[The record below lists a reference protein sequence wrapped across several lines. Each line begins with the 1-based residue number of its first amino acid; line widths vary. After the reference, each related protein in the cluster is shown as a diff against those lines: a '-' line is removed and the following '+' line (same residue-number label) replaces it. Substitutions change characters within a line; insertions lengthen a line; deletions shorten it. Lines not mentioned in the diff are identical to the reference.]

1 MKSDKPKGKIPFY
14 ISMVA
19 VIMLIVLIL
28 SASTLTFILVVSSQT
43 GLENAGRI
51 FAANGQIA
59 RERIVKQLDTARDFS
74 STAATIPSLQVVIP
88 AQGLTHPGLDFLIE
102 SLSIQDFFYSIYVG
116 QESGDFFQVIK
127 ARNTPSILEIHR
139 APENTWFIVRT
150 ITREDGQR
158 IQWWVFLNQQRQ
170 ILGTRREENPEFN
183 PTQRP
188 WYLGAQ
194 SQAAQSQAN
203 QNNQDQFSNSLAL
216 LGEPYIFNS
225 LQQPGITSSKVLK
238 HQQGVLGVDITL
250 EEIQR
255 FLEMQDVSPN
265 GGTLVLDNQG
275 RLLGID
281 ARLAGLFGDLAHRL
295 DLNPSELGR
304 FEPDQ
309 IQQAHQRLVQAPQF
323 FLDLEPG
330 IQRIDS
336 WFLSKE
342 VWSVSPKDQWVLI
355 SAAPDQDFLSA
366 FALLQ
371 TQVLG
376 SGLIL
381 LLVLLPL
388 IGLITKSMTKV
399 LGFLAADAL
408 RIGKLEFQE
417 NKPIQTSIKEFHQL
431 AQGFGEMKQ
440 VLSQKTQD
448 LNDTLDRLAKIID
461 LNIAL
466 SSEQDIDRL
475 SELILEGAREL
486 SGADAGSLYLA
497 DEQRTQLEFKIVHTA
512 SLGFLQG
519 GTTGSPITLPPVP
532 LFNDQG
538 EENYQNVVTSAFHRG
553 TTVNIP
559 DAYDETEFD
568 FTGTKRFDGANNY
581 RSMSFLTVPLRPRGG
596 EVIGAMQLIN
606 ALDPESGEII
616 PFVPEIQRFVEA
628 LAAGAATALSNRD
641 LIETQKKLFE
651 AMIQL
656 VAGSIDAKSPYTGG
670 HCARVPVI
678 AQMLADKAE
687 QVDHGPLAGFKFDSE
702 QELRAFRIG
711 AWLHDAGKVTTP
723 DFVVDKAVK
732 LETIYNRIHEIRT
745 RFEVLLRD
753 ARIARHEAVLAGA
766 DPEEQNILL
775 KQTET
780 QLQEDFEFLAECN
793 IGDEFLSDDKAH
805 RIRSLAGR
813 IWMRYFDDTLGLS
826 WEEADRVA
834 KVRSTAEQ
842 LEGRLNLDTFSDS
855 DLRRNQLGYTLE
867 PRARE
872 QLLSDK
878 PEHIIPRGPEF
889 ERMYQGYDFTIPIP
903 KALYN
908 RGELTNMLISRGTLT
923 EEERFKI
930 NEHVMQTIVM
940 LEKMPLPRELKRVP
954 EYAGT
959 HHEALNGSGYPRRL
973 TAENLSIPARI
984 MAIADIFEALTA
996 SDRPYKKAKSLS
1008 AAVQILY
1015 FFKKDGHID
1024 SDLFDLFL
1032 TSGVYEEYAKEYL
1045 LPSQL
1050 DQVDIGKFLSGT

>member
-1 MKSDKPKGKIPFY
+1 MNSKKVSGKIPFY

-28 SASTLTFILVVSSQT
+28 SASTLVFILVVSSQT
-43 GLENAGRI
+43 GLENASRI
-51 FAANGQIA
+51 FSANGQIA
-59 RERIVKQLDTARDFS
+59 RERIVKRLDTARDFS
-74 STAATIPSLQVVIP
+74 STAASIPSLLVEIP
-88 AQGLTHPGLDFLIE
+88 AQGLTHPALDFFLE
-102 SLSIQDFFYSIYVG
+102 ALSYQDFFYSIYIG
-116 QESGDFFQVIK
+116 QESGNFFQVIK
-127 ARNTPSILEIHR
+127 ARNTPSIIEIHR

-150 ITREDGQR
+150 ITQEDNQR

-170 ILGTRREENPEFN
+170 ILGTRREENPDFN

-188 WYLGAQ
+188 WF
-194 SQAAQSQAN
+194 QAAQAQAT
-203 QNNQDQFSNSLAL
+203 QTTQSLAVL
-216 LGEPYIFNS
+216 SEPYVFNS
-225 LQQPGITSSKVLK
+225 LQKPGITSSKVLK
-238 HQQGVLGVDITL
+238 NNQGVIGVDITL

-255 FLEMQDVSPN
+255 FLEAQEISPH

-275 RLLGID
+275 RMLGID
-281 ARLAGLFGDLAHRL
+281 PQLARLFE
-295 DLNPSELGR
+295 DLNHRFDSNSSELSK
-304 FEPDQ
+304 FEPNQ
-309 IQQAHQRLVQAPQF
+309 IQQVHQNLVEAPNF
-323 FLDLEPG
+323 FLELQPG

-336 WFLSKE
+336 WFVSKE
-342 VWSVSPKDQWVLI
+342 VWSVSPDSQWTLI
-355 SAAPDQDFLSA
+355 SAAPDRDFLGA

-381 LLVLLPL
+381 LIVLLPL
-388 IGLITKSMTKV
+388 VGLITKSMTKV

-408 RIGKLEFQE
+408 RIGKLDFQDD
-417 NKPIQTSIKEFHQL
+417 KPIKTSIKEFHQL

-448 LNDTLDRLAKIID
+448 LNDTLDRLAKIIE

-497 DEQRTQLEFKIVHTA
+497 DEQRTQLEFKIVHTE

-519 GTTGSPITLPPVP
+519 GATGSPITLPPVQ
-532 LFNDQG
+532 LYDDQG
-538 EENYQNVVTSAFHRG
+538 KENFQNVVTSAFHRG

-559 DAYDETEFD
+559 DAYDETGFD
-568 FTGTKRFDGANNY
+568 FTGTKKFDGANNY

-606 ALDPESGEII
+606 AIDPESGSII
-616 PFVPEIQRFVEA
+616 PFTPEIQRFVEA
-628 LAAGAATALSNRD
+628 LAAGAATALYNRD

-656 VAGSIDAKSPYTGG
+656 VAGAIDAKSPYTGG

-678 AQMLADKAE
+678 AQMLADKAQE
-687 QVDHGPLAGFKFDSE
+687 VTQGPLAGFRFESE
-702 QELRAFRIG
+702 QEQRAFRIG

-780 QLQEDFEFLAECN
+780 QLQEDFAFLAECN
-793 IGDEFLSDDKAH
+793 IGDEFLSEEKAQK
-805 RIRSLAGR
+805 IRSLAGR
-813 IWMRYFDDTLGLS
+813 LWMRYFDDTLGLS
-826 WEEADRVA
+826 WEEAERVA
-834 KVRSTAEQ
+834 QVRSSISQFVNTLATTP
-842 LEGRLNLDTFSDS
+842 LSHSDQ
-855 DLRRNQLGYTLE
+855 RKKQLGYTLE
-867 PRARE
+867 PIASE
-872 QLLSDK
+872 QLLADK

-889 ERMYQGYDFTIPIP
+889 ERMYQGYDFSIPIP
-903 KALYN
+903 EALYN

-973 TAENLSIPARI
+973 TAEDLSIPARI

-996 SDRPYKKAKSLS
+996 SDRPYKKAKTLS

-1024 SDLFDLFL
+1024 PDLFDLFL
-1032 TSGVYEEYAKEYL
+1032 KSGVYMEYAKEYL

-1050 DQVDIGKFLSGT
+1050 DQVDVEKFLTLT

>member
-1 MKSDKPKGKIPFY
+1 MKANKVSGKVPFY

-19 VIMLIVLIL
+19 VIMLIVLVL
-28 SASTLTFILVVSSQT
+28 SASTLVFILVVSSQT
-43 GLENAGRI
+43 GIENAGRI
-51 FAANGQIA
+51 FSANGQIA
-59 RERIVKQLDTARDFS
+59 RERIVKRLDTARDYS
-74 STAATIPSLQVVIP
+74 STAASIPSLQVEIP
-88 AQGLTHPGLDFLIE
+88 AQGLTHPGLDFFLE
-102 SLSIQDFFYSIYVG
+102 TLSYQDFFYSIYIG
-116 QESGDFFQVIK
+116 QESGNFFQVIK
-127 ARNTPSILEIHR
+127 ARNVPSILEIHR

-150 ITREDGQR
+150 ITIEENQR
-158 IQWWVFLNQQRQ
+158 VQWWVFLNQQRQ
-170 ILGTRREENPEFN
+170 ILGTRRENNPEFN

-188 WYLGAQ
+188 WF
-194 SQAAQSQAN
+194 QAAQAQSA
-203 QNNQDQFSNSLAL
+203 QNTQSLAVL
-216 LGEPYIFNS
+216 SESYVFNS

-238 HQQGVLGVDITL
+238 NNQGVIGVDITL

-255 FLEMQDVSPN
+255 FVETQDISPH

-281 ARLAGLFGDLAHRL
+281 PRLTRVFVDLTHRF
-295 DLNPSELGR
+295 DNIPGELGR
-304 FEPDQ
+304 FEPEQ
-309 IQQAHQRLVQAPQF
+309 IQQVYKSLVVAPNF
-323 FLDLEPG
+323 FLELEPG

-342 VWSVSPKDQWVLI
+342 QWLVSPNVQWTLI
-355 SAAPDQDFLSA
+355 SAAPDHDFLGA

-376 SGLIL
+376 SGFIL
-381 LLVLLPL
+381 LIVLLPL
-388 IGLITKSMTKV
+388 VGLITKSMTKV
-399 LGFLAADAL
+399 LVFLAADAL
-408 RIGKLEFQE
+408 RIGKLEFQDD
-417 NKPIQTSIKEFHQL
+417 KPIRTSIKEFHQL

-497 DEQRTQLEFKIVHTA
+497 DEQRTQLEFKIVHTE

-519 GTTGSPITLPPVP
+519 GATGSPITLPPVQ

-538 EENYQNVVTSAFHRG
+538 EENYHNVVTSAFHRG
-553 TTVNIP
+553 TTVNIS

-568 FTGTKRFDGANNY
+568 FTGTKKFDGANNY
-581 RSMSFLTVPLRPRGG
+581 RSMSFLTVPLHPRGG

-606 ALDPESGEII
+606 AIDPVSGTII
-616 PFVPEIQRFVEA
+616 PFTPEIQRFVEA
-628 LAAGAATALSNRD
+628 LAAGAATALYNRD

-656 VAGSIDAKSPYTGG
+656 VAGAIDAKSPYTGG

-678 AQMLADKAE
+678 AQMLADKAQE
-687 QVDHGPLAGFKFDSE
+687 VTQGPLAGFSFESE
-702 QELRAFRIG
+702 QEQRAFRIG

-732 LETIYNRIHEIRT
+732 LETIYNRIHEVRT

-766 DPEEQNILL
+766 DPEEQNMVL

-780 QLQEDFEFLAECN
+780 QLQEDFAFLAECN
-793 IGDEFLSDDKAH
+793 IGDEFLSEEKSQ
-805 RIRSLAGR
+805 RIRSLASR
-813 IWMRYFDDTLGLS
+813 LWMRYFDDTLGLS
-826 WEEADRVA
+826 WEEAERVA
-834 KVRSTAEQ
+834 KVRSSVSSSMNKFITTPLGHSNQ
-842 LEGRLNLDTFSDS
+842 RKK
-855 DLRRNQLGYTLE
+855 QLGYTLD
-867 PRARE
+867 PMAIE
-872 QLLSDK
+872 QLLADK
-878 PEHIIPRGPEF
+878 AEHIIPRGPEF
-889 ERMYQGYDFTIPIP
+889 ERMYQGYDFSIPIP
-903 KALYN
+903 EALYN

-959 HHEALNGSGYPRRL
+959 HHEALNGTGYPRRL
-973 TAENLSIPARI
+973 KAEDLSIPARI

-996 SDRPYKKAKSLS
+996 SDRPYKKAKTLS

-1015 FFKKDGHID
+1015 FFKRDGHID
-1024 SDLFDLFL
+1024 PDLFDLFL
-1032 TSGVYEEYAKEYL
+1032 TSGVYMEYAKEYL
-1045 LPSQL
+1045 LPTQL
-1050 DQVDIGKFLSGT
+1050 DQVDVDQYVSVT